1 MCTCIFCLCVYT
13 DLIMCVAYLLC
24 VSSNLVGIIFWVC
37 LLVIPTKMIACV
49 LFAIHMIDYI
59 A

>member
-1 MCTCIFCLCVYT
+1 MYTCIFCPCVYT

-24 VSSNLVGIIFWVC
+24 VSSNLVCIIVWVC
-37 LLVIPTKMIACV
+37 LLVIPTKMIAFV